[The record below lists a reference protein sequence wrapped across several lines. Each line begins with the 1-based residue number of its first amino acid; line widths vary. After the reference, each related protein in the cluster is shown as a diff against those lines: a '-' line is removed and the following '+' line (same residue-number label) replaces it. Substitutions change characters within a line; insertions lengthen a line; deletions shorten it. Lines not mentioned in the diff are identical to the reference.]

1 MAIQFCEIKKYIARN
16 ERISICLEDGS
27 YDDYLMISD
36 IPEGKYDNL
45 YVYGIGTVD
54 VEFSR
59 DMYAAP
65 SQLEG
70 MVISPKHDMMAPA
83 IEIVLHKD
91 PRDIARCEERCLL
104 FKDLK
109 NYLQIGRNFSVVNR
123 KDWSEEAYEWRKDI
137 SSKYDH
143 MYVYGIGMEDNPN
156 KEPFIKDVPYDTHLK
171 KRMILVLDDE
181 PRKDVQ
187 KTKSFFKH
195 VDGLYFLVFTADE
208 WNHDA
213 DEWLGIYIDKKSA
226 REAYDRAVAYY
237 EEERSRGHYSKA
249 QRVVMTEFILEDDRF
264 REVKREELED

>member
-1 MAIQFCEIKKYIARN
+1 M
-16 ERISICLEDGS
+16 
-27 YDDYLMISD
+27 
-36 IPEGKYDNL
+36 
-45 YVYGIGTVD
+45 
-54 VEFSR
+54 EFSK

-137 SSKYDH
+137 SSKYDN

-171 KRMILVLDDE
+171 KR
-181 PRKDVQ
+181 
-187 KTKSFFKH
+187 
-195 VDGLYFLVFTADE
+195 
-208 WNHDA
+208 
-213 DEWLGIYIDKKSA
+213 
-226 REAYDRAVAYY
+226 
-237 EEERSRGHYSKA
+237 
-249 QRVVMTEFILEDDRF
+249 
-264 REVKREELED
+264 